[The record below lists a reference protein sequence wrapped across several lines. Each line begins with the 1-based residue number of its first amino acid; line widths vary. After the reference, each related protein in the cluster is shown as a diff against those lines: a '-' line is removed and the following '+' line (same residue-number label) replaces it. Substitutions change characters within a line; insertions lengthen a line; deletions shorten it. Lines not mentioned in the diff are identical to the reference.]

1 MAFYLITKP
10 INVTSW
16 ELETLDEAVI
26 VEADSAKEAVAA
38 LDADEGTVN
47 VWTLRGEPRTY
58 QIETETVT
66 TIKQT

>member
-1 MAFYLITKP
+1 MGGMAFYLIDTGDP
-10 INVTSW
+10 GDTRLSNSG
-16 ELETLDEAVI
+16 L
-26 VEADSAKEAVAA
+26 VEADSAKQAVQEY
-38 LDADEGTVN
+38 ADSDGSFR